1 MCCLQ
6 RERVLENSNPYSVC
20 WMFFTFHMCEHPL
33 MVKAGG
39 RGGERLPK
47 AVRQIIDFA
56 QDARLLLPA
65 ENGLCVKW
73 SEVNERCQQP
83 EE

>member
-1 MCCLQ
+1 
-6 RERVLENSNPYSVC
+6 
-20 WMFFTFHMCEHPL
+20 
-33 MVKAGG
+33 MVKAG
-39 RGGERLPK
+39 RGGRKKLPK

-73 SEVNERCQQP
+73 SEVNERCRQP
-83 EE
+83 EKWGGVRVRDHTLNPASS

>member
-1 MCCLQ
+1 
-6 RERVLENSNPYSVC
+6 
-20 WMFFTFHMCEHPL
+20 

-39 RGGERLPK
+39 GGRERLPK

-56 QDARLLLPA
+56 QGARLLLPA

-73 SEVNERCQQP
+73 NEVNERCQQP
-83 EE
+83 EEWGGVSVQDHTLNPASS